1 MKRKL
6 NGLVLLCCAVALIAA
21 GCGETSSFLPAAPSS
36 AAPQTS
42 APPSTTVPPVVDGMD
57 IGETAVS
64 QTVEFTLLSAE
75 RDPEDASRYLV
86 TFTLKNI
93 GTQEHPYTYA
103 QRLHLLDTEKSRIA
117 ASALTADGE
126 DLTGLAL
133 APGDS
138 VTAQAVFFLPD
149 DFRLCNFT
157 YTYDI
162 MGFGLF
168 TYRLDGR

>member
-1 MKRKL
+1 ML
-6 NGLVLLCCAVALIAA
+6 FCCAVVLAAA
-21 GCGETSSFLPAAPSS
+21 GCRGTSSSLPAPSS
-36 AAPQTS
+36 STVPSQTS
-42 APPSTTVPPVVDGMD
+42 ATPSTTVSRVVDGMD

-93 GTQEHPYTYA
+93 DSQEHPYTYA
-103 QRLHLLDTEKSRIA
+103 QRLHLLDAEKSRIA
-117 ASALTADGE
+117 ASALSAGEE

-138 VTAQAVFFLPD
+138 ITAQAVFSLPD
-149 DFRLCNFT
+149 DFQPSSFT

-168 TYRLDGR
+168 TYRLDS